1 MLYLEH
7 TIIALV
13 IQAIVG
19 LSTRNWWAGAAIA
32 TGYFLGREF
41 AQAEYRW
48 IEQFG
53 GGLRANLPRWGA
65 FDPNVWTTLDQ
76 FTDWFGPL
84 ISTAFLALLAA
95 KRRNPPSAASEH
107 GT

>member
-13 IQAIVG
+13 IQAVVG

-41 AQAEYRW
+41 A
-48 IEQFG
+48 
-53 GGLRANLPRWGA
+53 
-65 FDPNVWTTLDQ
+65 
-76 FTDWFGPL
+76 
-84 ISTAFLALLAA
+84 
-95 KRRNPPSAASEH
+95 
-107 GT
+107 